1 MLLTYSAFPLPGR
14 AGTLME
20 RRTEQMNEVMRD
32 FAREHDDV
40 LLVDARERFLDLL
53 PPTIP
58 RAAFF
63 LGERNSHPNPRGYV
77 EIARLVAYAFESQ
90 GEAGR

>member
-1 MLLTYSAFPLPGR
+1 VA
-14 AGTLME
+14 
-20 RRTEQMNEVMRD
+20 
-32 FAREHDDV
+32 
-40 LLVDARERFLDLL
+40 
-53 PPTIP
+53 

-77 EIARLVAYAFESQ
+77 EIAGLVADAFESQ